1 MTKGERVAFS
11 YGRSSCVS
19 GTLMAPAYDGRM
31 RSLVS
36 ESRAERGI
44 RSNMRNMAAWY
55 IGYACQAAVAGRGI
69 TQEQLTQQIHV
80 NRSSVTRQ
88 LAFLEENGF
97 ITRKRCETD
106 RRTIEVYPTEKMT
119 AAFPIVQQVLKDWK
133 NALTEGLSP
142 QEKEQIEVLTEHLAR
157 RAKELV

>member
-1 MTKGERVAFS
+1 MERFMKHINTIFRCAVL
-11 YGRSSCVS
+11 YRSKQ
-19 GTLMAPAYDGRM
+19 LED
-31 RSLVS
+31 
-36 ESRAERGI
+36 
-44 RSNMRNMAAWY
+44 
-55 IGYACQAAVAGRGI
+55 IGLNGHQTFYVIQICRQPGI

>member
-1 MTKGERVAFS
+1 MERFMKHISTIFRCAVCYRSKRLENIGINGCQTS
-11 YGRSSCVS
+11 YVMHICKN
-19 GTLMAPAYDGRM
+19 P
-31 RSLVS
+31 
-36 ESRAERGI
+36 
-44 RSNMRNMAAWY
+44 
-55 IGYACQAAVAGRGI
+55 GI